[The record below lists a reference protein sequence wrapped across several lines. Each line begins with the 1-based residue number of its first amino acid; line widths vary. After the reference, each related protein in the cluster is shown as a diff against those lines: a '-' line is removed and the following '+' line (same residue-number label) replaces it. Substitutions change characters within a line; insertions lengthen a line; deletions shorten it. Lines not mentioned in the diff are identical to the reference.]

1 MLLEKILNDVEIKEY
16 IGKLDLEITN
26 IHSDSRKIKEGGLF
40 VAINGFSQ
48 NGTFFIPSALE
59 NGAYAIIV
67 EPEVN
72 LKSLNIPQNVTVLS
86 VKNTRN
92 TLAKISSNFYDN
104 PSKKLKLIG
113 VTGTKGKT
121 TTTFMIKSILEEHGL
136 NVGLIGSI
144 AVYINGEKI
153 EDTDRTTPE
162 SIEIQK
168 YLSDMVEK
176 NVDVAIIEV
185 SSQAM
190 KLDRV
195 TGCEFDIGVFTNLTE
210 DHISP
215 KEHPS
220 MEDYFNCKL
229 KLIEN
234 AKCGIINDDDETVSK
249 IKDLLPNK
257 DIKTF
262 SIDNSSDFKVNPNSL
277 KITDSYIDFNIN
289 YNNKEER
296 IEASIPGK
304 YSVYNAAGAIAACS
318 SFNVTPNEI
327 RSALKDLR
335 VLGRSE
341 LVPNKLGLT
350 IMIDYAHTPSSLES
364 ILTAV
369 RSYAKGKIICAWGVG
384 GDRDATK
391 RPIMGEISGRLADYT
406 VLMSDQVRTEDP
418 LKILKEIEVGIIPTG
433 KPYKII
439 VDRTEGIR
447 YAISIAKPGDIIII
461 PGLGHDLYLEKNGIK
476 YPYDERKVIN
486 QIIDEKYKEVS
497 FVEIQNKTLFP
508 ILFVISLPSYSFI
521 IQYSTSVISLA
532 TSSIISILLTN
543 ILIGLSNGLCF
554 TSYNIFTAFAFNAFT
569 PIPYTVSVGKIT
581 LPPVFKIS
589 AAIVRS
595 SLFVVSIFVSIKSLR
610 LGMEKLYFF
619 S

>member
-1 MLLEKILNDVEIKEY
+1 MLLDKLISKIEIINKIGDLN
-16 IGKLDLEITN
+16 LDITN

-40 VAINGFSQ
+40 VAINGFSK
-48 NGTFFIPSALE
+48 NGIDFIPDAIK
-59 NGAYAIIV
+59 NGAIAIIV
-67 EPEVN
+67 EPDVDVN
-72 LKSLNIPQNVTVLS
+72 DETLPKGMPIIS
-86 VKNTRN
+86 VKNTRKALSQ
-92 TLAKISSNFYDN
+92 LACEFYDN

-121 TTTFMIKSILEEHGL
+121 TTTFMIKSILEKHGL

-144 AVYINGEKI
+144 AVYINEEKI

-168 YLSDMVEK
+168 YLSIMVERK
-176 NVDVAIIEV
+176 VDVAILEV

-195 TGCEFDIGVFTNLTE
+195 SGCEFDVGLFTNLTE

-215 KEHPS
+215 KEHPN

-229 KLIEN
+229 KLI
-234 AKCGIINDDDETVSK
+234 KISKHGIINNDDK
-249 IKDLLPNK
+249 IVCKVKDLLPDK

-262 SIDNSSDFKVNPNSL
+262 SIDNKSDFKVNPDTVI
-277 KITDSYIDFNIN
+277 ITDSFIDFSIL
-289 YNNKEER
+289 YNGKEEK
-296 IEASIPGK
+296 IEACIPGK
-304 YSVYNAAGAIAACS
+304 FSVYNAAGAIAVCS
-318 SFNVTPNEI
+318 SFNVTADEI
-327 RSALKDLR
+327 RNALKDLK

-369 RSYAKGKIICAWGVG
+369 KSYAKGKVICAWGVG
-384 GDRDATK
+384 GDRDSAK
-391 RPIMGEISGRLADYT
+391 RPIMGEISGRLADFT

-447 YAISIAKPGDIIII
+447 YAISIAKPGDIIVI
-461 PGLGHDLYLEKNGIK
+461 PGLGHDLYLERNGIK
-476 YPYDERKVIN
+476 YPYDERKVIAKL
-486 QIIDEKYKEVS
+486 IDEMIASGER
-497 FVEIQNKTLFP
+497 
-508 ILFVISLPSYSFI
+508 
-521 IQYSTSVISLA
+521 
-532 TSSIISILLTN
+532 
-543 ILIGLSNGLCF
+543 
-554 TSYNIFTAFAFNAFT
+554 T
-569 PIPYTVSVGKIT
+569 PIK
-581 LPPVFKIS
+581 K
-589 AAIVRS
+589 
-595 SLFVVSIFVSIKSLR
+595 
-610 LGMEKLYFF
+610 
-619 S
+619 

>member
-1 MLLEKILNDVEIKEY
+1 MLLSKLLSRVEVKNTVGNLN
-16 IGKLDLEITN
+16 LDITN
-26 IHSDSRKIKEGGLF
+26 IHSDSRKIKQGGLF
-40 VAINGFSQ
+40 VAIDGFSK
-48 NGTFFIPSALE
+48 NGIEFIPNAIK
-59 NGAYAIIV
+59 NGAAAIIV
-67 EPEVN
+67 EPDVN
-72 LKSLNIPQNVTVLS
+72 VEEIYNNFNVPVIS
-86 VKNTRN
+86 VINTRKA
-92 TLAKISSNFYDN
+92 LAMTACAFYDN
-104 PSKKLKLIG
+104 PSQKLKLIG

-121 TTTFMIKSILEEHGL
+121 TTTFMIKSILEKHGL

-168 YLSDMVEK
+168 NLALMVEK
-176 NVDVAIIEV
+176 RIDVAIIEV

-195 TGCEFDIGVFTNLTE
+195 TGCDFDVGVFTNLSE

-215 KEHPS
+215 KEHPN

-229 KLIEN
+229 ELIKGSKHAVIN
-234 AKCGIINDDDETVSK
+234 NDDEVVKK
-249 IKDLLPNK
+249 ISELLPDKDL
-257 DIKTF
+257 KTF
-262 SIDNSSDFKVNPNSL
+262 GTSENSDFKINPSNMV
-277 KITDSYIDFNIN
+277 ITDSYIDFSIF
-289 YNNKEER
+289 YNGKEEQ
-296 IEASIPGK
+296 IEARIPGK
-304 YSVYNAAGAIAACS
+304 FSVYNAAGAISVAS
-318 SFNVTPNEI
+318 YFGVTADEI

-369 RSYAKGKIICAWGVG
+369 NSYAKGKVICAWGVG
-384 GDRDATK
+384 GDRDAAK

-447 YAISIAKPGDIIII
+447 YAISIAKPGDIIVI
-461 PGLGHDLYLEKNGIK
+461 PGLGHDLYLERNGVK
-476 YPYDERKVIN
+476 YPYDERQVIAK
-486 QIIDEKYKEVS
+486 IIDEMIES
-497 FVEIQNKTLFP
+497 GER
-508 ILFVISLPSYSFI
+508 
-521 IQYSTSVISLA
+521 
-532 TSSIISILLTN
+532 
-543 ILIGLSNGLCF
+543 
-554 TSYNIFTAFAFNAFT
+554 T
-569 PIPYTVSVGKIT
+569 PIDNNI
-581 LPPVFKIS
+581 
-589 AAIVRS
+589 
-595 SLFVVSIFVSIKSLR
+595 
-610 LGMEKLYFF
+610 
-619 S
+619 

>member
-1 MLLEKILNDVEIKEY
+1 MQLKDLLKNIEIKKI
-16 IGKLDLEITN
+16 IGNLNLEITN

-40 VAINGFSQ
+40 IAINGFSQ
-48 NGTFFIPSALE
+48 DGLKFIPSALE
-59 NGAYAIIV
+59 NGAKALIV
-67 EPEVN
+67 EPDVDLEA
-72 LKSLNIPQNVTVLS
+72 LNVPENITIIS
-86 VKNTRN
+86 VYNTRQA
-92 TLAKISSNFYDN
+92 LAQTANAFYDY

-113 VTGTKGKT
+113 ITGTKGKT
-121 TTTFMIKSILEEHGL
+121 TTSFMVKSILEAHGL

-144 AVYINGEKI
+144 AVYINGEKL

-168 YLSDMVEK
+168 YLSLMVEK

-185 SSQAM
+185 SSQAI

-195 TGCEFDIGVFTNLTE
+195 TDCEFDIGIFTNLSE

-229 KLIEN
+229 KLIEMSKFGVIN
-234 AKCGIINDDDETVSK
+234 NDDEQVSK
-249 IKDLLPNK
+249 IKELLPNNI
-257 DIKTF
+257 IKTF
-262 SIDNSSDFKVNPNSL
+262 SIDSDSDFKVNSDSL
-277 KITDSYIDFNIN
+277 KITDKFIDFEIK
-289 YNNKEER
+289 YNGKMEQ
-296 IEASIPGK
+296 IEACIPGK
-304 YSVYNAAGAIAACS
+304 FSVYNAMGAIVACS
-318 SFNVTPNEI
+318 YFNVTADEI
-327 RSALKDLR
+327 RAALKNLK

-369 RSYAKGKIICAWGVG
+369 KSYAKGKIICAWGVG

-391 RPIMGEISGRLADYT
+391 RPIMGEISGRLADFT

-447 YAISIAKPGDIIII
+447 YAISIAKPGDIIVI
-461 PGLGHDLYLEKNGIK
+461 PGLGHDLYLEKNGVK
-476 YPYDERKVIN
+476 YPYDERKVIT
-486 QIIDEKYKEVS
+486 QIIDEM
-497 FVEIQNKTLFP
+497 
-508 ILFVISLPSYSFI
+508 
-521 IQYSTSVISLA
+521 LA
-532 TSSIISILLTN
+532 N
-543 ILIGLSNGLCF
+543 Q
-554 TSYNIFTAFAFNAFT
+554 
-569 PIPYTVSVGKIT
+569 
-581 LPPVFKIS
+581 
-589 AAIVRS
+589 
-595 SLFVVSIFVSIKSLR
+595 
-610 LGMEKLYFF
+610 
-619 S
+619 

>member
-1 MLLEKILNDVEIKEY
+1 MLLNKLISEVEIINT
-16 IGKLDLEITN
+16 IGDLNLDITN

-40 VAINGFSQ
+40 IAINGFSKD
-48 NGTFFIPSALE
+48 GTHFIPDAIK
-59 NGAYAIIV
+59 NGAKALIV
-67 EPEVN
+67 EPDVN
-72 LKSLNIPQNVTVLS
+72 LNSLDIPDNIPAIS
-86 VKNTRN
+86 VKNTRKA
-92 TLAKISSNFYDN
+92 LAQTACTFYDN

-113 VTGTKGKT
+113 ITGTKGKT
-121 TTTFMIKSILEEHGL
+121 TTTFMVKSILEAHGL

-144 AVYINGEKI
+144 AVYINNEKI

-168 YLSDMVEK
+168 YLSNMVDK

-195 TGCEFDIGVFTNLTE
+195 TGCDFDIGLFTNLSE

-229 KLIEN
+229 ELIKISKHGVIN
-234 AKCGIINDDDETVSK
+234 NDDKKVKT

-262 SIDNSSDFKVNPNSL
+262 SIDNLSDFKVDPN
-277 KITDSYIDFNIN
+277 KVQITDSYIDFSILFNGQD
-289 YNNKEER
+289 EQ
-296 IEASIPGK
+296 IEACIPGK
-304 YSVYNAAGAIAACS
+304 FSIYNAAGAIAVS
-318 SFNVTPNEI
+318 SYFGVTADEI
-327 RSALKDLR
+327 RIALKDLK

-364 ILTAV
+364 ILTTV
-369 RSYAKGKIICAWGVG
+369 NTYAKGKVICAWGVG
-384 GDRDATK
+384 GDRDTTK
-391 RPIMGEISGRLADYT
+391 RPIMGEISGRLSDFT

-447 YAISIAKPGDIIII
+447 YAISIAKAGDIIVI
-461 PGLGHDLYLEKNGIK
+461 PGLGHDLYLERNGIK
-476 YPYDERKVIN
+476 YPYDERKVITEL
-486 QIIDEKYKEVS
+486 IDEM
-497 FVEIQNKTLFP
+497 
-508 ILFVISLPSYSFI
+508 ISSGER
-521 IQYSTSVISLA
+521 Q
-532 TSSIISILLTN
+532 
-543 ILIGLSNGLCF
+543 
-554 TSYNIFTAFAFNAFT
+554 
-569 PIPYTVSVGKIT
+569 
-581 LPPVFKIS
+581 
-589 AAIVRS
+589 AIN
-595 SLFVVSIFVSIKSLR
+595 
-610 LGMEKLYFF
+610 
-619 S
+619 